1 MEQNEMTRRG
11 FLANAAAGGA
21 TTLLAGE
28 KLSAGVGN
36 SESSS
41 PRCDESDTL
50 KIALLQMNSAIVNWE
65 ATPTWKMIWMDAAAV
80 KERQGKNLQKADD
93 FCRKAAALGADIA
106 LFPEMWNIGYSAF
119 DDKQPNAKEDWL
131 ALAVD
136 NDSDYVRHFSSL
148 ARELNMAIAVT
159 YLQKWNPAPRNTVSI
174 IARSGEIVLTYAKV
188 HTCEFL
194 ATEASLTPGDEFP
207 VCVLDTKAGP
217 VKVGCMICYDR
228 EFPEPA
234 RILML
239 NGAELVLVPNAC
251 GIDQMRIDQLK
262 TRAFENAVAMA
273 MTNYGSLP
281 FDGNSVAF
289 DATGK
294 SLVQPVSGGEE
305 RVLVARLSLGE
316 MREHRKTTFWGNA
329 FRRPRKYKQLVSDE
343 VDPVFA
349 RKDFFKRPFDRQSR

>member
-1 MEQNEMTRRG
+1 MEQNEITRRG
-11 FLANAAAGGA
+11 FLAKAAAVGA
-21 TTLLAGE
+21 TALIAGE
-28 KLSAGVGN
+28 RLSAENDN
-36 SESSS
+36 SPSAS
-41 PRCDESDTL
+41 PRCDADDTL
-50 KIALLQMNSAIVNWE
+50 KVALLQMNSAIINPE
-65 ATPTWKMIWMDAAAV
+65 ATPTWKMVTMDAAAV
-80 KERQGKNLQKADD
+80 RERQEKNLQKADE

-119 DDKQPNAKEDWL
+119 DDKQANAKEGWQ

-136 NDSDYVRHFSSL
+136 NDSDYMRHFISL
-148 ARELNMAIAVT
+148 AGELKMAIAVT
-159 YLQKWNPAPRNTVSI
+159 YLQKWSPAPRNAVSI
-174 IARSGEIVLTYAKV
+174 VNRSGEIVLTYAKV
-188 HTCEFL
+188 HTCDFA

-207 VCVLDTKAGP
+207 VCTLDTKAGA

-228 EFPEPA
+228 EFPESA

-294 SLVQPVSGGEE
+294 SLVPLVSDGEE
-305 RVLVARLSLGE
+305 KVLVARLSLSE
-316 MREHRKTTFWGNA
+316 MREYRKKTFWGNA
-329 FRRPRKYKQLVSDE
+329 FRRPRKYKEMISEE

-349 RKDFFKRPFDRQSR
+349 RKNFFGRPFERESR